1 MPIELVPTAGGPDVL
16 PNPIPAPDPQPPKPD
31 PAPEPTPVPPL
42 PEPAPA
48 FSSFHST
55 APTLGR
61 NGGHRLLPQAGVSGG
76 WKGVQIYAPDK
87 RNFGPAGWDVWRPTV
102 SKPANGRGS
111 LATARFLPCAVIPGE
126 TAGSRNQTQHSSDPL
141 ERSFHSARLDKDVDC
156 ITTLF

>member
-48 FSSFHST
+48 FSSFH
-55 APTLGR
+55 TLPQLR
-61 NGGHRLLPQAGVSGG
+61 LVEIGGHRLLPQAGVSGG

-102 SKPANGRGS
+102 SKTGQWSPLASNGQIPSVRRDPRGNGRFS
-111 LATARFLPCAVIPGE
+111 K
-126 TAGSRNQTQHSSDPL
+126 SD
-141 ERSFHSARLDKDVDC
+141 SAQL
-156 ITTLF
+156 